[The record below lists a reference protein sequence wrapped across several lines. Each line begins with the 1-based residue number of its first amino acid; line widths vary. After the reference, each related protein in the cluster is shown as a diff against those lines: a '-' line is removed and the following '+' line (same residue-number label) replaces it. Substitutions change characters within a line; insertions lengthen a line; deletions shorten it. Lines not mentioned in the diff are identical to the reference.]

1 MTAPL
6 KVDEATDQI
15 ATQAAHFLG
24 VTKKQFI
31 AEAVSSYANE
41 RRSDIESGVK
51 AALRSLDGSRASAV
65 QLLTGMSLEESVE
78 PAAERGSAHKA
89 LSLRRSELHGD
100 SVGRHAPPYARPSA
114 DQESSTAT
122 N

>member
-65 QLLTGMSLEESVE
+65 QLLTGMSSERIEELGGI
-78 PAAERGSAHKA
+78 R
-89 LSLRRSELHGD
+89 
-100 SVGRHAPPYARPSA
+100 
-114 DQESSTAT
+114 
-122 N
+122 